1 MGLWIILPIFLWQRR
16 RQMKIVKNN
25 WDYAEPG
32 MLFWDKITNY
42 NFMSADK
49 TFELAGTNP
58 CALGNLGLM

>member
-1 MGLWIILPIFLWQRR
+1 
-16 RQMKIVKNN
+16 MKLCKNN
-25 WDYAEPG
+25 HRMGEPG